1 KPISAGVAL
10 KALVAAEAV
19 DATTVRLSFDA
30 AVPDFFLKSIL
41 AGKSALV
48 IPKHLYDGRD
58 ILTNPVNNAP
68 VGTGPFKVKE

>member
-1 KPISAGVAL
+1 
-10 KALVAAEAV
+10 
-19 DATTVRLSFDA
+19 ATTVRLSFDA

-68 VGTGPFKVKE
+68 VGTGPFKVKEWVRGSHVEFVRNERYW